1 MSNTVHLCSDCFYW
15 KTRCGLIEAIVLV
28 FVRLTLKSDMNFL
41 KFLTFLS
48 ILMLHEHIRPVCSL
62 KNLADVLRARFN
74 KLKIGI
80 EYI

>member
-15 KTRCGLIEAIVLV
+15 KTRCGFIEAIELV
-28 FVRLTLKSDMNFL
+28 FVRLTLKSDMNFF
-41 KFLTFLS
+41 KFFLS
-48 ILMLHEHIRPVCSL
+48 ILMLHEHIRPVCSI

-74 KLKIGI
+74 KLKFGI